1 MNLTEAK
8 DKYKD
13 VVEGYSNP
21 DYQLIVHEKDIDLQP
36 IKFILPRPPDWIY
49 IDNFGLR
56 PKKQKF
62 QRVIIPER
70 LIDLNNSGMTVEEI
84 WEEIDNNQRKYR
96 EEIKWVRLQWY
107 RFINGYWVFI
117 NGKPTYITGWNYFYC
132 NFWNI
137 DIGLPEYRDR
147 DRKFFLFA
155 EFIKRD
161 RKLMG
166 FNYPKHRREGA
177 TSKAQCINYCIMLLL
192 QNAKSGIQ
200 SMTESH
206 AREVYLTH
214 LIAPWKR
221 LLFIWRPMHDG
232 STEPKGVLS
241 LKRPADRSKK
251 QGGKII
257 TDFGLNSE
265 LSFKSS
271 EIGAYDT
278 YKLYFWHGDEAGK
291 MKDIDVSDRWRKV
304 KPCLSQAN
312 GALIHGFAIH
322 TSTVEEMEEKGGK
335 QFLKLCKDSDWYD
348 RDNNGST
355 VTGLVNLFLPA
366 YEGLDQ
372 YVGEFGESII
382 SAPTKEQLKYLKSK
396 FVEFDYN
403 DKEGAK
409 SYLENQQKLL
419 IEKGDFDALHE
430 LKRQYP
436 MRWRDCWINPSKNS
450 DFPMEIIE
458 NRIGEL
464 QMSEP
469 KTQRGDFIEVDG
481 IDSDVVWKE
490 NENGRWLLS
499 LRLDPSQTN
508 KWYIK
513 NGVKYPMYPDLFTA
527 GADPFKFD
535 MTEGKR
541 LSNFGGSV
549 FWERDKLLD
558 DDNKDITQWE
568 SHRFVCTYRNRTS
581 GLPEACEDMIK
592 MCRYFGA
599 SMFPE
604 INVYDIVR
612 HFMERGYGGFLKYQ
626 WDYKTGKFKKNPG
639 FNSVGAVK
647 QELFNSMRD
656 YLKLH
661 GLRENHIEILQE
673 CQEIGGIDYMT
684 DFDVFTASA
693 GCLLGSKQ
701 PKMSVE
707 PVKNNQKK
715 YFNKRRY

>member
-1 MNLTEAK
+1 
-8 DKYKD
+8 
-13 VVEGYSNP
+13 
-21 DYQLIVHEKDIDLQP
+21 
-36 IKFILPRPPDWIY
+36 
-49 IDNFGLR
+49 
-56 PKKQKF
+56 
-62 QRVIIPER
+62 
-70 LIDLNNSGMTVEEI
+70 
-84 WEEIDNNQRKYR
+84 
-96 EEIKWVRLQWY
+96 
-107 RFINGYWVFI
+107 
-117 NGKPTYITGWNYFYC
+117 
-132 NFWNI
+132 
-137 DIGLPEYRDR
+137 
-147 DRKFFLFA
+147 
-155 EFIKRD
+155 
-161 RKLMG
+161 
-166 FNYPKHRREGA
+166 
-177 TSKAQCINYCIMLLL
+177 
-192 QNAKSGIQ
+192 
-200 SMTESH
+200 
-206 AREVYLTH
+206 
-214 LIAPWKR
+214 
-221 LLFIWRPMHDG
+221 
-232 STEPKGVLS
+232 
-241 LKRPADRSKK
+241 
-251 QGGKII
+251 
-257 TDFGLNSE
+257 
-265 LSFKSS
+265 
-271 EIGAYDT
+271 
-278 YKLYFWHGDEAGK
+278 
-291 MKDIDVSDRWRKV
+291 
-304 KPCLSQAN
+304 
-312 GALIHGFAIH
+312 
-322 TSTVEEMEEKGGK
+322 
-335 QFLKLCKDSDWYD
+335 
-348 RDNNGST
+348 
-355 VTGLVNLFLPA
+355 
-366 YEGLDQ
+366 
-372 YVGEFGESII
+372 
-382 SAPTKEQLKYLKSK
+382 
-396 FVEFDYN
+396 
-403 DKEGAK
+403 
-409 SYLENQQKLL
+409 
-419 IEKGDFDALHE
+419 
-430 LKRQYP
+430 
-436 MRWRDCWINPSKNS
+436 
-450 DFPMEIIE
+450 MEIIE

-469 KTQRGDFIEVDG
+469 KTQRGDFVEVDG

-701 PKMSVE
+701 PKMLVE
-707 PVKNNQKK
+707 TIKNNQKK